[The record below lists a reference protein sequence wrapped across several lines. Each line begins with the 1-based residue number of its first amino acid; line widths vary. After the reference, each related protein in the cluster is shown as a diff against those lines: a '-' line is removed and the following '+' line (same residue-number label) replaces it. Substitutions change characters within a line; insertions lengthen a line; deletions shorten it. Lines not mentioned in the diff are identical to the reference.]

1 MTTALTIIILALS
14 PLAIY
19 CALWALDKFYAWMQ
33 R

>member
-1 MTTALTIIILALS
+1 MTATLIIIALALI

-19 CALWALDKFYAWMQ
+19 CALQALDKFYAWMQ